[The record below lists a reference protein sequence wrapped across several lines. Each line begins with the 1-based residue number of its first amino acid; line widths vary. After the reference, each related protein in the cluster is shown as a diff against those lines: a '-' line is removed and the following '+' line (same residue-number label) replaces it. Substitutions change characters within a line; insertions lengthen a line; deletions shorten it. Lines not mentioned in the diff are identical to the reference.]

1 MGIGVFIASRSL
13 ARTLA
18 RLNVTL
24 DEVDRQMEN
33 LGTPVSQALTHV
45 GGVADAA
52 DRTVARFAA
61 AVGSIENVAGSVA
74 HTAELAK
81 DAVSPAIVN
90 VGAAL
95 SGVSAGLRR
104 LLTRNDDRES

>member
-1 MGIGVFIASRSL
+1 
-13 ARTLA
+13 
-18 RLNVTL
+18 LNVTL

-33 LGTPVSQALTHV
+33 LGKPVTETLTHV

-52 DRTVARFAA
+52 DRTVARLAA
-61 AVGSIENVAGSVA
+61 AVGSIEDVAGSVA

-81 DAVSPAIVN
+81 QAVSPAIVN

-104 LLTRNDDRES
+104 LLTRSDDQET